1 MTKQNDDYKESV
13 IREVIEGR
21 KGFYGYKLPELS
33 ERSGIGYSILL
44 RRMKEPLSL
53 TFKEFLKLDRVLH
66 FDDRDKERLIEVFK

>member
-1 MTKQNDDYKESV
+1 MKLNDENKENI
-13 IREVIEGR
+13 IRQIIDGR

-44 RRMKEPLSL
+44 RRMKEPLNL

-66 FDDRDKERLIEVFK
+66 FDDRDRERLIEVFK

>member
-1 MTKQNDDYKESV
+1 MQEEYKESV

-33 ERSGIGYSILL
+33 ERSGISYSILL

-53 TFKEFLKLDRVLH
+53 TFKEFLKLDRALH

>member
-1 MTKQNDDYKESV
+1 MKLNDENKENI
-13 IREVIEGR
+13 IRQIIEGR

-33 ERSGIGYSILL
+33 ERSGISYSILL

-66 FDDRDKERLIEVFK
+66 FDDRDRERLIEVLK